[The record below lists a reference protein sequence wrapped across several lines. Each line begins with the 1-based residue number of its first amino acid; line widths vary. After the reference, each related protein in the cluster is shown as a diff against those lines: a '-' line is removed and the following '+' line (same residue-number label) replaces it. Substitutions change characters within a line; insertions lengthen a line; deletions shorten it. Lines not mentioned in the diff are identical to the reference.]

1 MLKTYKRNDTLK
13 ILVSGLINIET
24 NIAIGNFPIHY
35 CPIEYSF
42 NKVNFDISGVAYNVM
57 NALSVLGDEIIPVSI
72 IGKDPFGNF
81 IKENLEKICLSTKN
95 IVQEL
100 DATCTSAVMF
110 DDQGKRKVYCDLKN
124 IQEQK

>member
-1 MLKTYKRNDTLK
+1 MPKTYKRNGTLK

-35 CPIEYSF
+35 CSIEYSF
-42 NKVNFDISGVAYNVM
+42 NKVSFDISGVAYNVM

-81 IKENLEKICLSTKN
+81 IKEKKIWKKYAFPQKILFKSLMLRVHPSLCLTIRESGKY
-95 IVQEL
+95 IV
-100 DATCTSAVMF
+100 
-110 DDQGKRKVYCDLKN
+110 
-124 IQEQK
+124 I